1 MSEQGS
7 LLAPSSNK
15 TMTNNNYIILF
26 GIFSK
31 NLTLQPA
38 IEETLIK
45 KSKFTSKRKSTGINV
60 TLERH
65 GYILHPS

>member
-1 MSEQGS
+1 MSELGS
-7 LLAPSSNK
+7 LLAPSSNR
-15 TMTNNNYIILF
+15 TMTNYNYIILF

-45 KSKFTSKRKSTGINV
+45 NQNLQVKENP
-60 TLERH
+60 LA
-65 GYILHPS
+65 LM